1 MSVELAYHE
10 FPVLH
15 ADFYGCYE
23 KWRRSAASTSVVQD
37 GIYYLLAGKPIPRCL
52 QEDPDGIL
60 YIGKGKILQ
69 EYHRLGKLINSLNAT
84 DKMHEAGV
92 RYNQRKLNTKYPIR
106 DIKLRVIL
114 CASPRKS
121 EAEALA
127 KYVREFG
134 ELPPLNHC
142 S

>member
-1 MSVELAYHE
+1 MSVELDYHE

-15 ADFYGCYE
+15 ADFYGCFE
-23 KWRRSAASTSVVQD
+23 KWRRSNAATSIPQD

-60 YIGKGKILQ
+60 YIGKGKILKK
-69 EYHRLGKLINSLNAT
+69 EHRLGKLINALN
-84 DKMHEAGV
+84 DREDMHEAGV
-92 RYNQRKLNTKYPIR
+92 RYNERLLLKKYPLQ

-114 CASPRKS
+114 CDSPRKT